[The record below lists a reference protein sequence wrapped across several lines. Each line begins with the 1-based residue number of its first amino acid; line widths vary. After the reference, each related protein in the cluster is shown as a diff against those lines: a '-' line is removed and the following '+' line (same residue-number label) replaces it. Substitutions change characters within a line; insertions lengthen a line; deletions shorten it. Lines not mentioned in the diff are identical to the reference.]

1 MAIPPN
7 SEVAPKK
14 LLADTA
20 GELDADIYL
29 FQEVDHYQVR
39 SGEINQM
46 EEIAQ
51 ARSKQ
56 YSNEQFF
63 WRFAPTLIGTPGEK
77 WRKTNSEE
85 SFVNSHICSYGIG
98 MVSRTPIK
106 EWRRIDLGKSI
117 VGMPLLIPTAR
128 GVRPIYVRDEPRIAM
143 AAITQSGWII
153 VNTHLSF
160 VPFVNKFQLA
170 RLKRWAIALGQE
182 FGIAKERIIIGG
194 DLNLPA
200 KWLVESKNWRSLVS
214 AATYPSWQ
222 PKVQFDFF
230 LGATGIKA
238 ARSEVRAHAGV
249 SDHLAI
255 SIELT
260 E

>member
-1 MAIPPN
+1 MAIPP
-7 SEVAPKK
+7 SAEVIPSK
-14 LLADTA
+14 LLANSA

-29 FQEVDHYQVR
+29 FQEVDHHQVR

-46 EEIAQ
+46 ELISREVA
-51 ARSKQ
+51 ASEKA
-56 YSNEQFF
+56 E

-77 WRKTNSEE
+77 WRKSNSDE
-85 SFVNSHICSYGIG
+85 SFVNSLLCSYGIG

-106 EWRRIDLGKSI
+106 EWRRTDLGKSV
-117 VGMPLLIPTAR
+117 VGMPLLIPTPR

-153 VNTHLSF
+153 INTHLSF

-170 RLKRWAIALGQE
+170 KLKRWAVALGRE

-200 KWLVESKNWRSLVS
+200 KWLVQSKNWRSLLS

-222 PKVQFDFF
+222 AKVQFDFF
-230 LGATGIKA
+230 LGAPGIQV

-255 SIELT
+255 TIELP

>member
-1 MAIPPN
+1 MAIPPD
-7 SEVAPKK
+7 SEVSPKE
-14 LLADTA
+14 LLTNSA
-20 GELDADIYL
+20 GELDADVYL
-29 FQEVDHYQVR
+29 FQEVDHYQLR
-39 SGEINQM
+39 SGELNQM
-46 EEIAQ
+46 EEIAL

-56 YSNEQFF
+56 CSNEQFS

-77 WRKTNSEE
+77 WRKINSEE

-98 MVSRTPIK
+98 MISRKPINQ
-106 EWRRIDLGKSI
+106 WRRINLGKSI

-143 AAITQSGWII
+143 AAITQSGWIVI
-153 VNTHLSF
+153 NTHLSF

-170 RLKRWAIALGQE
+170 RLKRWAAALGRE
-182 FGIAKERIIIGG
+182 FGIAKGRIIIGG

-200 KWLVESKNWRSLVS
+200 KWLVESRNWRSLVS

-230 LGATGIKA
+230 LGAAGIKA

-255 SIELT
+255 TIELP

>member
-1 MAIPPN
+1 MAIPP
-7 SEVAPKK
+7 VAEEISSK
-14 LLADTA
+14 LLAETA

-29 FQEVDHYQVR
+29 FQEVDHHQVR
-39 SGEINQM
+39 SGGINQM
-46 EEIAQ
+46 EVISREVADNQIA
-51 ARSKQ
+51 
-56 YSNEQFF
+56 E

-77 WRKTNSEE
+77 WRKSNSDE
-85 SFVNSHICSYGIG
+85 SFVNSRLCSYGIG
-98 MVSRTPIK
+98 MVSRIPIQ
-106 EWRRIDLGKSI
+106 EWRRIDLGKSV
-117 VGMPLLIPTAR
+117 VGMPLLIPTPR

-143 AAITQSGWII
+143 AAISQSGWII
-153 VNTHLSF
+153 INTHLSF

-170 RLKRWAIALGQE
+170 KLKRWAMALGRE

-200 KWLVESKNWRSLVS
+200 KWLVQSKNWRSLFS

-222 PKVQFDFF
+222 VKVQFDFF
-230 LGATGIKA
+230 LGAPGIKVV
-238 ARSEVRAHAGV
+238 SCDVRAHAGV

-255 SIELT
+255 TIELA